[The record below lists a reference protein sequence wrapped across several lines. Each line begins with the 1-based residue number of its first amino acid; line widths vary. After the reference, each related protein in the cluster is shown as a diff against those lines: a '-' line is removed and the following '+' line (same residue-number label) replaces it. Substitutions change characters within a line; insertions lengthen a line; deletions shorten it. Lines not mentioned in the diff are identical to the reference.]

1 MSQISVRGV
10 DANMDPLQGNGSAS
24 FFTDLQAV
32 ILIIKTS
39 LLLFQ
44 GELWINLAAGVPLF
58 QQGLGQSGSPRQQQV
73 FSLLLQQVILG
84 VPFVTGISNVQVAFN
99 AQTRAYAFTCS
110 VQTAFGS
117 VIVTNTPGQNASL
130 IN

>member
-32 ILIIKTS
+32 TLIIQTS

-73 FSLLLQQVILG
+73 FSLLLQQVILS
-84 VPFVTGISNVQVAFN
+84 VPFVTGISSVQVSFN
-99 AQTRAYAFTCS
+99 AATRAFDFTCS
-110 VQTAFGS
+110 VQTTFGNVVAS
-117 VIVTNTPGQNASL
+117 NTPGQNAALVS
-130 IN
+130 